1 MLGSSKKRIGGA
13 SVHSTTTLRITVRL
27 TAATRTMFDRLEALK
42 HKIHNTRIPIRNKK
56 LLFAVKTVYFFTPVV
71 VGYGIMQ
78 MVIPDPE
85 EMKKKMGPPSEYAAA
100 LTKYQKDGL
109 REVLEQAQARQAQAQ
124 K

>member
-1 MLGSSKKRIGGA
+1 MPSWLGLPAVDKDRHPRALSSCQWRQKKSSR
-13 SVHSTTTLRITVRL
+13 
-27 TAATRTMFDRLEALK
+27 
-42 HKIHNTRIPIRNKK
+42 RNKK

-100 LTKYQKDGL
+100 LTKHQKDGL

-124 K
+124 AQK

>member
-1 MLGSSKKRIGGA
+1 
-13 SVHSTTTLRITVRL
+13 
-27 TAATRTMFDRLEALK
+27 MFDRLEALK

-100 LTKYQKDGL
+100 LTKHQKDGL

-124 K
+124 AQAQK